1 MIIVKIKAFNKLT
14 RKLLNT
20 CINTLIYKGK
30 EYSVD
35 NDKLYNF
42 KRAGA
47 MLDQHPAQALR
58 GMKAKHDIS
67 VLDIIEQVA
76 NGQLPTKE
84 LLEEKIKDSINY
96 LILLYAIII
105 EEIDNG

>member
-1 MIIVKIKAFNKLT
+1 MKIASFNKLT
-14 RKLLNT
+14 HKLLNI

-30 EYSVD
+30 EYSKD
-35 NDKLYNF
+35 SDKLYNF

-67 VLDIIEQVA
+67 LLDIIDQVA
-76 NGQLPTKE
+76 EGKLPTRE
-84 LLEEKIKDSINY
+84 LLDEKIKDSINY

-105 EEIDNG
+105 EEIENNGS

>member
-1 MIIVKIKAFNKLT
+1 MIPKKFYSLVADIMEMCST
-14 RKLLNT
+14 
-20 CINTLIYKGK
+20 TLMKKGD
-30 EYSVD
+30 EYSIAS
-35 NDKLYNF
+35 DKLYNF

-96 LILLYAIII
+96 LILLYAIIV
-105 EEIDNG
+105 EEIDKND

>member
-1 MIIVKIKAFNKLT
+1 MKITSFNKLT
-14 RKLLNT
+14 NELLTT
-20 CINTLIYKGK
+20 CIHTLIYKGK
-30 EYSVD
+30 EYSTD
-35 NDKLYNF
+35 KDKLENF

-67 VLDIIEQVA
+67 ILDIIDQVA
-76 NGQLPTKE
+76 EGQLPTKA

-105 EEIDNG
+105 EEIDKQ